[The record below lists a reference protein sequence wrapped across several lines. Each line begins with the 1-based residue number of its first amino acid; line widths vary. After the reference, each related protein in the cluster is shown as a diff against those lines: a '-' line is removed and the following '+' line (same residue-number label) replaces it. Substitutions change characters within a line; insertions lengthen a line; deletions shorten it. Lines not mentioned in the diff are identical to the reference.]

1 MIKSIWSNPML
12 RFLIIGS
19 AAYIS
24 WIVLYKFY
32 LEEHTFLDEWVIDR
46 IVRSAEGLMS
56 FLGFDLI
63 EFNDGT
69 FKNHLGVLGSKG
81 VTIGAPCNGI
91 VLFALFIVFI
101 LAFPGKWRNK
111 LWFLPLGV
119 VAIHYVNTLRVI
131 ALALIVVDHPEW
143 LAFNHDY
150 TFTILVYAFV
160 FLLWYIWVNTFSPM
174 KNDQPT

>member
-1 MIKSIWSNPML
+1 MIQKVWSNPML
-12 RFLIIGS
+12 RFLITGGG
-19 AAYIS
+19 AYLV

-32 LEEHTFLDEWVIDR
+32 LEEHTLLDEWVIDR
-46 IVRSAEGLMS
+46 IVRTAEFIMTLV
-56 FLGFDLI
+56 GFDLT
-63 EFNDGT
+63 EFGDGV
-69 FKNHLGVLGSKG
+69 FKNHLGVAGSKG

-101 LAFPGKWRNK
+101 LAFPGSWKNK
-111 LWFLPLGV
+111 LWFLPVGV
-119 VAIHYVNTLRVI
+119 FAIHVVNTFRVI

-160 FLLWYIWVNTFSPM
+160 FLLWYLWVNHFSPM
-174 KNDQPT
+174 KQEQA